1 VGHVILAAGGVVWR
15 QTGRGRI
22 KVVVV
27 HRPRYDDWSLPKGK
41 LKRGETSLEAALREV
56 REETGL
62 RCEVGPEL
70 PVALY
75 EDRKARPKL
84 VRYWAM
90 RSIGG
95 RFRPSDEVDRVR
107 WVRLERVAAT
117 LSHPHD
123 RVVVAGLS
131 ELLVGVG

>member
-1 VGHVILAAGGVVWR
+1 MVWR

-22 KVVVV
+22 KVVLV

-41 LKRGETSLEAALREV
+41 LKRRETPLEAALREV

-75 EDRKARPKL
+75 EDRKDRPKC

-90 RSIGG
+90 RPTGG

-107 WVRLERVAAT
+107 WVRLDKVADT
-117 LSHPHD
+117 LSYPHD
-123 RVVVAGLS
+123 RVVVAGFAD
-131 ELLVGVG
+131 LLVGVG